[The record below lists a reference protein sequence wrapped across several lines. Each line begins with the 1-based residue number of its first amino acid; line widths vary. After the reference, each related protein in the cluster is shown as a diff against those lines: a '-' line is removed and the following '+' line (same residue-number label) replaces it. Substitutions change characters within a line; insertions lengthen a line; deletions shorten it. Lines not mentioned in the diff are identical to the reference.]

1 MSKAKKG
8 PLPTL
13 EATYQM
19 GVISIENLPENNY
32 FNGNL
37 GVQLAADGR
46 VWVCIDGQA
55 FLRFTPSRKQDG

>member
-37 GVQLAADGR
+37 GV
-46 VWVCIDGQA
+46 
-55 FLRFTPSRKQDG
+55 